1 MRGELRMHDSPFGP
15 LPGLVV
21 RDAWQGVTGQAP
33 PPRFFGVVSSGI
45 VCFTFPC
52 PSFRAQI
59 LNKRGRR
66 MVHEVD
72 LASSGATPEQLDRGQ
87 AALYGDG
94 LLVAGHRELFQGP
107 AGRGVR
113 LVAGEFYTRV
123 APGSGGACS
132 ATDPLP
138 PPPDACLTL
147 WDPVCGCDGKT
158 YGNRCELERAQVRL
172 VHLGACAGPR

>member
-1 MRGELRMHDSPFGP
+1 MRGELRMLDSPFGP

-172 VHLGACAGPR
+172 EHLGACAGPR